1 MNPTRLPAR
10 TTAAALIL
18 LLLPLSAGCYRYS
31 AVEGGAPGAD
41 ESVRVVVSPPEG
53 ELERSEPR
61 TYTGRVAEVKPDTL
75 LLRIT
80 RAGTPGSL
88 PAAERN
94 RVVRI
99 PRDRIER
106 MERQEVAL
114 LTSGGLVLGGGAAAT
129 LFFLGL
135 SGEFGGGDQDQVGDD
150 VDSGD
155 ASLLPF
161 LRISFP

>member
-10 TTAAALIL
+10 AIAAALTL
-18 LLLPLSAGCYRYS
+18 LLLPLSTGCYRYS
-31 AVEGGAPGAD
+31 AVEGGTPGAD
-41 ESVRVVVSPPEG
+41 ESVRVVVSPPDG
-53 ELERSEPR
+53 EIERSEPR
-61 TYTGRVAEVKPDTL
+61 SYSGRVAAVKADTL
-75 LLRIT
+75 VLRVR
-80 RAGTPGSL
+80 RAGAPGSL
-88 PAAERN
+88 PADERS
-94 RVVRI
+94 RILRI

>member
-1 MNPTRLPAR
+1 MNPTQPPAR
-10 TTAAALIL
+10 ATAAALIVL
-18 LLLPLSAGCYRYS
+18 LLLLSSGCYRYS

-41 ESVRVVVSPPEG
+41 QSVRVVVSPPEG

-61 TYTGRVAEVKPDTL
+61 TYSGRVAELKTDTL
-75 LLRIT
+75 VLRVR
-80 RAGTPGSL
+80 RAGAPGSL
-88 PAAERN
+88 PAGERS
-94 RVVRI
+94 RILRI

-106 MERQEVAL
+106 IERQEVAL

-135 SGEFGGGDQDQVGDD
+135 SGEFSGGQDQIGDD

-155 ASLLPF
+155 ASLFPF